1 MAVSKIEE
9 VRISS
14 KYFSL
19 VRIEFDEVVFQLFE
33 SFGPFLLLLR
43 AMSLTIAK
51 DPQRVTI
58 HQHGMNEFAIPFGGI
73 KFLRRLSPEQV
84 IVL

>member
-33 SFGPFLLLLR
+33 SFGPFLLLRR
-43 AMSLTIAK
+43 AVLLSITE
-51 DPQRVTI
+51 DP
-58 HQHGMNEFAIPFGGI
+58 
-73 KFLRRLSPEQV
+73 
-84 IVL
+84 